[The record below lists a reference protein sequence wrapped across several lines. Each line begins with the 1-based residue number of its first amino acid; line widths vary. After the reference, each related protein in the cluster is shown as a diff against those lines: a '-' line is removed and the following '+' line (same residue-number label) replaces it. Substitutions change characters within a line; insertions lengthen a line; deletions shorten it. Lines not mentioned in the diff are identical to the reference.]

1 MRLQSCHAGAVL
13 FQCNLISCKMSCVH
27 GWLLHSAASHSRRR
41 FTDFSLFFPHVTTM
55 MAFHTSTRHA
65 TASRQIMTAK
75 WDSST
80 NYTHVKCHDSK
91 ANCCNVPNWDNVSL
105 WSYSMLKKKRRGLEV
120 VHTEHPWNTE
130 VSATLMSQSLW
141 AVSIKETS
149 VYHQLSVANLWTSIK
164 KERISGKCL
173 WVFKKTS
180 QFCQILSCC
189 HSKQCIKKKTMFTSE
204 ESSENEQHHSTY
216 KRL

>member
-1 MRLQSCHAGAVL
+1 MFGYSALMRLQSCHAGAVL

-105 WSYSMLKKKRRGLEV
+105 WSYSMLKKKKRFRGGS
-120 VHTEHPWNTE
+120 HW
-130 VSATLMSQSLW
+130 ASLKHW
-141 AVSIKETS
+141 GVCNFNVT
-149 VYHQLSVANLWTSIK
+149 
-164 KERISGKCL
+164 IS
-173 WVFKKTS
+173 
-180 QFCQILSCC
+180 LSC
-189 HSKQCIKKKTMFTSE
+189 
-204 ESSENEQHHSTY
+204 QH
-216 KRL
+216 